1 MGQAQLSAC
10 PSNKESDMKNHNQ
23 YDRVKRMAKAKR
35 RSKELRELRRF
46 KLAHKYETLHDV
58 QCDEHRSHA
67 EKIGER

>member
-1 MGQAQLSAC
+1 
-10 PSNKESDMKNHNQ
+10 MKDHNQ